1 MTPPY
6 TDYFKLGTNHHLLF
20 PAVIDDWDL
29 HEQTLKRVAQME
41 VLDVVDLFLPLE
53 AERQRREIDII
64 RASGK
69 EVISTPPCWAWGLYW
84 CQATPA
90 DGAENEDSGPMSQGV

>member
-20 PAVIDDWDL
+20 PAVTEDWDL
-29 HEQTLKRVAQME
+29 HEQTLKRLARME
-41 VLDVVDLFLPLE
+41 ILEVVDLFLPLE

-69 EVISTPPCWAWGLYW
+69 EVISNPPLLGLGPVLVPGHTGRW
-84 CQATPA
+84 CR
-90 DGAENEDSGPMSQGV
+90 E